1 MKLLTSN
8 LLTDFLSVSIIM
20 NITKHR
26 HLLSELISR
35 NIKVRYKRSFLG
47 LAWTMI
53 NPLFTTLILYIVFSQ
68 LFKTSIPQFTIYLLS
83 GLLMW
88 NFFAQSSVAAMR
100 DLIWSGSL
108 LQRVSIPKS
117 AFALAAVGTGLVNL
131 FLAFI
136 PLFLVLLFSGARFT
150 ISMFFIPISLLV
162 ASLFTLGIGLGLSAL
177 AVFFTDIV
185 DMYNI
190 LLLAWMYLT
199 PIFYPIE
206 ILDPKFHWLIYSN
219 PMYYILETFRMP
231 IYLGV
236 LPPVDIFGKAILA
249 AFLSLLIGG
258 WFFTKKSDEFAY
270 YI

>member
-1 MKLLTSN
+1 MIM
-8 LLTDFLSVSIIM
+8 FVEII
-20 NITKHR
+20 KYR
-26 HLLSELISR
+26 YFFFELVAR

-68 LFKTSIPQFTIYLLS
+68 IFTESLPYFALYLLS
-83 GLLMW
+83 SLLLW
-88 NFFAQSSVAAMR
+88 NFFSQSSVAAMR
-100 DLIWSGSL
+100 DLIWSGNL
-108 LQRVSIPKS
+108 LQRVSIPKF

-131 FLAFI
+131 LLGFI
-136 PLFLVLLFSGARFT
+136 PLFIVLVLSGAVFT
-150 ISMFFIPISLLV
+150 FSMFFIPVSILI
-162 ASLFTLGIGLGLSAL
+162 ASIFTLGIGLGLSAL
-177 AVFFTDIV
+177 AVFFTDVV

-206 ILDPKFHWLIYSN
+206 ILAPKFHWLIYSN

-236 LPPVDIFGKAILA
+236 LPPWDILGKAMLSA
-249 AFLSLLIGG
+249 VLSLLVGG
-258 WFFTKKSDEFAY
+258 WFFAKKSDEFAY